1 MTSNEIRWHGRQPA
15 RGGFRSRARAIAA
28 AVAIALSLLGADAAA
43 ARGTISYDG
52 TTMTFTGDAGV
63 DIVGVGPSQ
72 GELAWT
78 TSGLDAIPPEC
89 TKAGS
94 VDYLAYCPWP
104 QRIVVRLGG
113 GNDRFTAGGTPWNPF
128 PAGVVVESFGDDG
141 DDRLQN
147 GNTQDG
153 GPGNDTLE
161 GHDGS
166 QVLHGGPGDDTV
178 SGLAGSDQV
187 YGDDGNDTVSGDSHK
202 AASPDLIDGG
212 PGVDRIEQDWSD
224 GDAAM
229 VLTLA
234 GGADDG
240 RPGEGDDVRGVEQL
254 KSFQPGRYVGTD
266 GADRIELVQIE
277 GASSLDGGGGD
288 DFLKAS
294 DGTDRLDG
302 GPGADTLDGGF
313 GDDTIVGGPGPDTI
327 TGDRASGECGIYYC
341 KLPYGNDTI
350 DARDGERDS
359 VNCGVGADTVHAD
372 AVDTVAPDCETVDR
386 GTVTKRDTVT
396 ETKTNPAA
404 RCVVP
409 KLRGLKTNPAKTR
422 LRKAGCAAR
431 VRTAS
436 SRRVRRGRVIKQSA
450 LPGKRLT
457 AGATVTLTVS
467 RGRR

>member
-1 MTSNEIRWHGRQPA
+1 M
-15 RGGFRSRARAIAA
+15 RSTRIIA
-28 AVAIALSLLGADAAA
+28 AVAASALSLLAADAAA

-52 TTMTFTGDAGV
+52 TTMTFTGDAAV
-63 DIVGVGPSQ
+63 DIVSVGPSE

-78 TSGLDAIPPEC
+78 TSGLNAIPSQC
-89 TKAGS
+89 AAGH

-113 GNDRFTAGGTPWNPF
+113 GDDRFTTSASPWDPF
-128 PAGVVVESFGDDG
+128 PAGVVVESFGDGG
-141 DDRLQN
+141 DDRLQS

-166 QVLHGGPGDDTV
+166 QVLHGGPGDDNV
-178 SGLAGSDQV
+178 SGLAGSDHV
-187 YGDDGNDTVSGDSHK
+187 YGDEGNDTVSGDTHK
-202 AASPDLIDGG
+202 AAAPDLIDGG
-212 PGVDRIEQDWSD
+212 PGFDRIEQDWSD

-229 VLTLA
+229 VVTLA

-240 RPGEGDDVRGVEQL
+240 RPGEGDDVRSVEDL
-254 KSFQPGRYVGTD
+254 KSFQPGRYVGTE

-277 GASSLDGGGGD
+277 GFSSMTGAGGD

-294 DGTDRLDG
+294 DGADSLDG
-302 GPGADTLDGGF
+302 GTGADTLDGGF
-313 GDDTIVGGPGPDTI
+313 GDDTIVGGSGPDSI

-341 KLPYGNDTI
+341 KLPHGNDTI

-359 VNCGVGADTVHAD
+359 VTCGVGADTVRAD
-372 AVDTVAPDCETVDR
+372 PIDTVAPDCETVER
-386 GTVTKRDTVT
+386 GTTTQ
-396 ETKTNPAA
+396 PAA
-404 RCVVP
+404 RCLVP
-409 KLRGLKTNPAKTR
+409 RLRGLKTKAAKAK
-422 LRKAGCAAR
+422 LRKARCAAK
-431 VRTAS
+431 VRTVA

-450 LPGKRLT
+450 RPGRQLT
-457 AGATVTLTVS
+457 AGTPVTLTVS